1 MNEQNRR
8 EALTKANIEV
18 MRKALEDPET
28 DVADHAEDHVT
39 DMIGNESEMSGWMN
53 FKDPVGRDA
62 NAMVLTLQLRARA
75 SIGYQGEW
83 APGVENH
90 PLGPEQQRIADAYA
104 TAAAYRLMG
113 MANGDLVETL
123 TEEELEEILT
133 ESGNTGDLREKLGE
147 LLRRAC
153 NIIEA
158 IVETTEGAGT
168 ETAPE
173 AQRVIRESLQRARRA
188 HESTRQPLE
197 KAAG

>member
-75 SIGYQGEW
+75 SIGYQGER

-90 PLGPEQQRIADAYA
+90 PLGPEQQRIAD
-104 TAAAYRLMG
+104 AYRLMG

-147 LLRRAC
+147 LLRWAC

-188 HESTRQPLE
+188 HESVRQPLE